1 MVKLIQSKITQTISN
16 TKEMLMKNSSNL
28 LRCWKVIHDLATPL
42 QESITN
48 LKSQNFSVVTG
59 TSFQKFVLS

>member
-1 MVKLIQSKITQTISN
+1 MVKLIQNKITQKFSN

-28 LRCWKVIHDLATPL
+28 LRCWKVIRDLATPL

-48 LKSQNFSVVTG
+48 LRIQNFSVVTG